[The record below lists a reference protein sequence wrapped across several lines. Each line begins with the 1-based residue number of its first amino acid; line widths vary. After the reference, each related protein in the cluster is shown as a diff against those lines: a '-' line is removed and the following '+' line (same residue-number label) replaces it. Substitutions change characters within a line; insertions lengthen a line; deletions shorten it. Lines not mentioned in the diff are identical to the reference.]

1 MEESADET
9 LEEELISS
17 AGQRDV
23 CLCHCRKAP
32 PDARLTKF
40 TVVSWEKLRSAAELR
55 EGRNLEEVGR
65 IMGKWTQRG
74 VSSRLLSGVHA

>member
-9 LEEELISS
+9 LEEVLFSS

-55 EGRNLEEVGR
+55 KDETWKKLEGSWESGP
-65 IMGKWTQRG
+65 RG
-74 VSSRLLSGVHA
+74 TYH